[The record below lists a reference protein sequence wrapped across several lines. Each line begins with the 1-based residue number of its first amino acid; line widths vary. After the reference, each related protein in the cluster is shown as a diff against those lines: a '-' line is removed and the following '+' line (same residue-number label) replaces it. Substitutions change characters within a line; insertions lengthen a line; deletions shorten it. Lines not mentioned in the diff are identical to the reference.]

1 MGFENLKIST
11 KIYLVIALII
21 LVFTCGISW
30 IYTGYR
36 DQIHKTAELKL
47 KAAVETAVGIIDHN
61 SQMADEGLITTEEAQ
76 NNAIET
82 IKKLR
87 IEQGKLYFWINDTHP
102 KMIMHPINPALDGSD
117 LSQSI
122 DPTGKQLFMEM
133 VKITAKDG
141 AGFVNYMWE
150 KPGKDKPQPKMS
162 FVQRTKSWNWIVG
175 CGVYIDDLGSKVN
188 AIFYSILAIVSLVIL
203 ASVAMAYVLARS
215 LSHPIKQTVDMIDEI
230 EKGHYQIR
238 LNLQRKDEIG
248 HLGAAMDN
256 LNDNFETVL
265 LPTLNRL
272 ADGDITFNPV
282 PRDDNDGTRIAL
294 KKVSDNLNETMQQIQ
309 RAGEQITSASEQIA
323 DSSQTL
329 SEGATES
336 AASLEEISSSLN
348 QMASQTKLNAD
359 NASQVNLLSSE
370 AKQATEEGKSKM
382 EQMVAA
388 MTDISDAGKSIN
400 KIIKVIDEI
409 AFQTNLLA
417 LNAAVEA
424 ARAGQHGKGFA
435 VVAEEV
441 RNLAARSAKAASETA
456 ELIEGSVKK
465 TENGALI
472 ANQTAESLESVYGG
486 VLKVSVLAEEI
497 AAASNEQ
504 ADGIGQIN
512 EGLGQIDQAIQQ
524 NTATAEESAAA
535 AEELSSQAEELLS
548 MLKRFQLRGQV
559 QQQAIKRT
567 VTAPAPQN
575 RLSAGWGQAAH
586 NSPRQTIALD
596 DDEFGKF

>member
-1 MGFENLKIST
+1 MSFGNLKIST
-11 KIYLVIALII
+11 KIYLVITLII
-21 LVFTCGISW
+21 FIFILAISW
-30 IYTGYR
+30 VYIGYR
-36 DQIHKTAELKL
+36 NQIFKTAELKL

-61 SQMADEGLITTEEAQ
+61 SQLASEGILTVEQAQ
-76 NNAIET
+76 NNAKET
-82 IKKLR
+82 IKNLR
-87 IEQGKLYFWINDTHP
+87 LEQGKLYFWINDTQP
-102 KMIMHPINPALDGSD
+102 RMIMHPIKPALDGND
-117 LSQSI
+117 LSRSA
-122 DPTGKQLFMEM
+122 DPTGKHLFVEM
-133 VKITAKDG
+133 VKETEQTG
-141 AGFVNYMWE
+141 SGFVNYMWE
-150 KPGKDKPQPKMS
+150 KPGKTKPQPKLS
-162 FVQRTKSWNWIVG
+162 FVKRTKNWNWIVG
-175 CGVYIDDLGSKVN
+175 CGVYMDDLESKIN
-188 AIFYSILAIVSLVIL
+188 TIFYSILAMILLVI
-203 ASVAMAYVLARS
+203 SVSIATAYILARS
-215 LSHPIKQTVDMIDEI
+215 LSQPIKKTVHMIDEI

-238 LNLQRKDEIG
+238 LDLQRKDEIG
-248 HLGAAMDN
+248 HLGEAMDN
-256 LNDNFETVL
+256 LNNNFETVL

-272 ADGDITFNPV
+272 AAGDITFNPV
-282 PRDDNDGTRIAL
+282 PRDDNDGTRMAL
-294 KKVSDNLNETMQQIQ
+294 KKVSDNLNATMQQIQ

-348 QMASQTKLNAD
+348 EMSSQTKLNAD
-359 NASQVNLLSSE
+359 NASQVNDLSSE
-370 AKQATEEGKSKM
+370 AKLATEEGKTRM
-382 EQMVAA
+382 GQMVSA
-388 MTDISDAGKSIN
+388 MGEISEAGQSIN

-456 ELIEGSVKK
+456 ELIEGSVQK
-465 TENGALI
+465 TKNGELI
-472 ANQTAESLESVYGG
+472 ANQTAESLESVYGS

-504 ADGIGQIN
+504 AEGIGQIN

-535 AEELSSQAEELLS
+535 AEELSSQAAELLN
-548 MLKRFQLRGQV
+548 MLKGFKLRGQS
-559 QQQAIKRT
+559 QQFENPVPLSRPAIQKKPNSSWGQ
-567 VTAPAPQN
+567 PAPQKP
-575 RLSAGWGQAAH
+575 Q
-586 NSPRQTIALD
+586 QTIALD